1 MNTHARHLRLTPNQN
16 VAFTPITV
24 EQGVLFED
32 TKIAPPQVEYS
43 ILTGHYLED
52 GSWIDDK
59 KLREIYIKYTD
70 KLIGTIDGTLEN
82 ERKSDAVI
90 YLDKSARPVAWM
102 VDAFWEMLARQVGT
116 KYTDNIVP
124 KKPDTFF
131 LNIDREQWLPTVDP
145 ANKGIL
151 NIDAVP
157 EEAIASL
164 RAIYQPIG
172 STPEA
177 PTILDG
183 KNVLIVDEVNVTGN
197 TLKIAKA
204 LLMRALPDT
213 IFTTTHWM
221 VPGTY
226 NGGGASRNNDV
237 PVWYKQH
244 DARGRGVA
252 DRDLRRSASSSSYRQ
267 QIGKWFLSTAF
278 DAPDKDSLQLR
289 GEIAQLARDVLA
301 GKLQYKPAS
310 TRDLTDYDLRFNTLN
325 S

>member
-1 MNTHARHLRLTPNQN
+1 MNTNARYLGLTPNQN

-32 TKIAPPQVEYS
+32 TKLAPPQVEYR

-59 KLREIYIKYTD
+59 ALREIYVKYTD

-82 ERKSDAVI
+82 VPASDAVL

-102 VDAFWEMLARQVGT
+102 VDAFWEILARQTGT
-116 KYTDNIVP
+116 KFTDTKVP

-164 RAIYQPIG
+164 RAIYQPI
-172 STPEA
+172 SSPIEA

-183 KNVLIVDEVNVTGN
+183 KNVLIVDEVGVTGS

-204 LLMRALPDT
+204 LLMRALPEAN
-213 IFTTTHWM
+213 FRTTHWM
-221 VPGTY
+221 LPGIY
-226 NGGGASRNNDV
+226 SGGGASRNNDV

-244 DARGRGVA
+244 DATGRGVA
-252 DRDLRRSASSSSYRQ
+252 DRDLRRSELSKSEKQR
-267 QIGKWFLSTAF
+267 IGKWFLSTAF

-289 GEIAQLARDVLA
+289 AEIAQLVRDVLA

-310 TRDLTDYDLRFNTLN
+310 TRDLADYDLRFNALN